1 MYLLYESYYGEIVLD
16 VGDSTNIIGLY
27 SSKEKA
33 IEKAKELIE
42 TDVKNNNYVL
52 DIENNNIEEDGYV
65 IMFWNNQENWSCYY
79 EIFIKKMKLDKECD

>member
-16 VGDSTNIIGLY
+16 TGDSTNIIGLY

-52 DIENNNIEEDGYV
+52 DIENNNIEEDSYV

-79 EIFIKKMKLDKECD
+79 EIFIKKLELDKEC